1 MQTNY
6 PIRIEAVAGDWQ
18 VSCRDL
24 PGLITSAD
32 TYEAALDAAADALDV
47 LVGYQ
52 IDKDLGL
59 PAPSA
64 LEPGEIAVPLPAQL
78 AVKASVYRAWKAAG
92 ISKSELA
99 RRMGVADTEAHR
111 VLDARH
117 TTRLDRM
124 ARAAEVL
131 GKRIVVTIEDAAA

>member
-1 MQTNY
+1 MGTTY
-6 PIRIEAVAGDWQ
+6 PIRIEAVAGEWQ

-64 LEPGEIAVPLPAQL
+64 LEPGEIAVAIPAEL
-78 AVKASVYRAWKAAG
+78 AVKAVIYRAWKEAG

-99 RRMGVADTEAHR
+99 RRMGVADNVAHR
-111 VLDARH
+111 ILDARH
-117 TTRLDRM
+117 ATKIEGL

-131 GKRIVVTIEDAAA
+131 GKRLVVSIEDAAA